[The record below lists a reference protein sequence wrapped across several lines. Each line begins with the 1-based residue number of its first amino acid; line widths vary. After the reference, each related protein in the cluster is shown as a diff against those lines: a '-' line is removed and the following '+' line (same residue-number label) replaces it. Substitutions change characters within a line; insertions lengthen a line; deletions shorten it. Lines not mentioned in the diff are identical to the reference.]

1 MKKIFYMCALCLIL
15 ASSVHAATVN
25 QVAAVVNG
33 RMISNFDLERQAAS
47 ALQRAGINPQK
58 AAGNPQA
65 RDIYLK
71 TLDDMI
77 LELIIADAAEK
88 QGIVASS
95 PEIDAEI
102 GRMMQQSGLS
112 KENFEKQLK
121 SEGLSVAAL
130 QSRVANT
137 IVRQKLM
144 SVMVGRKVVATPD
157 EVRAYYN
164 ANLDKFITQP
174 ETELAIL
181 VYPDN
186 VDAEALAARMKK
198 SPEKFETIAKQI
210 TLGPNKAGG
219 GHLGPVDLS
228 KMPPQLVAFIQK
240 VPEGGISPIVML
252 NGKRTQF
259 KMIKSTKGGTTMTF
273 AQAEPIANN
282 LVREPRLKARFDE
295 YVQQLRQKAVVE
307 IRI

>member
-1 MKKIFYMCALCLIL
+1 MKKFLYICTLCVLL
-15 ASSVHAATVN
+15 TSTAYAATVN

-33 RMISNFDLERQAAS
+33 RMISYYDLERQAAS
-47 ALQRAGINPQK
+47 TLEKAGINPKQ
-58 AAGNPQA
+58 AEGNPRA
-65 RDIYLK
+65 HDIYLK

-88 QGIVASS
+88 QGLVASTQ
-95 PEIDAEI
+95 EIDAEI

-112 KENFEKQLK
+112 KANFEKQMAN
-121 SEGLSVAAL
+121 EGLSISAL
-130 QSRVANT
+130 QKRVANT

-144 SVMVGRKVVATPD
+144 TVMVGRKVMATPD

-164 ANLDKFITQP
+164 AHLDKFITQP

-186 VDAEALAARMKK
+186 VDAEALQARIKK
-198 SPEKFETIAKQI
+198 HPEKFEAIAKQI

-228 KMPPQLVAFIQK
+228 RMPPQLVAFIQK
-240 VPEGGISPIVML
+240 TPEGSATPIIML

-259 KMIKSTKGGTTMTF
+259 KVIKDKKGGETMTF
-273 AQAEPIANN
+273 AQAEPMANQM
-282 LVREPRLKARFDE
+282 VREPRLKARFDE
-295 YVQQLRQKAVVE
+295 YVQQLRQKAMVE